1 MLLTRI
7 SVGVCVDGFCPP
19 EICIT
24 PDPPLPLS
32 ASLSVV
38 AVLQVLSALSH
49 MLIYIA
55 VLEFICS
62 QSPHSM
68 KGLLIGLFFAI
79 KGLYQITALLVIPFS
94 IISNFPVSCGF
105 FYYLV
110 NIVIGVAALLLFVCV
125 ARGYRNRVRD
135 EPCNIHRYAEEYYSN
150 PQQEQHYDYD

>member
-1 MLLTRI
+1 MFR
-7 SVGVCVDGFCPP
+7 VDGFCLP

-24 PDPPLPLS
+24 SDLTLTLS
-32 ASLSVV
+32 TSLSVV

-68 KGLLIGLFFAI
+68 KGLLIGLFYAI
-79 KGLYQITALLVIPFS
+79 KGLNEVLAAVFVVPFS
-94 IISNFPVSCGF
+94 VGIRFPVSCGF

-110 NIVIGVAALLLFVCV
+110 NLVIGVAALLLFMFVT
-125 ARGYRNRVRD
+125 RGYKNRVRD
-135 EPCNIHRYAEEYYSN
+135 EHCNIHRYAEEYYSN
-150 PQQEQHYDYD
+150 PQQEQHYNYD

>member
-1 MLLTRI
+1 MLRVENDYPQLL
-7 SVGVCVDGFCPP
+7 S
-19 EICIT
+19 
-24 PDPPLPLS
+24 PPLPFS
-32 ASLSVV
+32 VHLSVG

-68 KGLLIGLFFAI
+68 KGLLIGLFYAI
-79 KGLYQITALLVIPFS
+79 KGLYQVFAALLVFCYVTLLRNFFHDYIFS
-94 IISNFPVSCGF
+94 AIHLDSEF

-150 PQQEQHYDYD
+150 PQQEQYYDYD